1 MTATGLQKYIDIN
14 LDATKRFKV
23 DISIYSPDPS
33 QGVIVT
39 SELLDPSVEHITL
52 VARLTLQ
59 DEHADS
65 IMTFKF
71 PNTDDVLEC
80 FNDGGEI
87 ICRKAQTYRL

>member
-59 DEHADS
+59 NEHADS

-71 PNTDDVLEC
+71 PNTEDVLEC
-80 FNDGGEI
+80 FQDGGEI
-87 ICRKAQTYRL
+87 ICRKAQIYRL

>member
-71 PNTDDVLEC
+71 PNTEDVLEC
-80 FNDGGEI
+80 FQDGGEI
-87 ICRKAQTYRL
+87 ICRKAQIYRL

>member
-14 LDATKRFKV
+14 LDATKKFKV

-39 SELLDPSVEHITL
+39 SDVLDPSVEHITL

-71 PNTDDVLEC
+71 PNTEDVLEC
-80 FNDGGEI
+80 FQDGGEI

>member
-39 SELLDPSVEHITL
+39 TELMEPCVESITL
-52 VARLTLQ
+52 TAQLTLQ
-59 DEHADS
+59 GEHVDS
-65 IMTFKF
+65 IITFKF
-71 PNTDDVLEC
+71 PQTEDLVEC
-80 FNDGGEI
+80 YNDGGEI
-87 ICRKAQTYRL
+87 VCRRSQVYRL

>member
-14 LDATKRFKV
+14 LDATKQFKV

-39 SELLDPSVEHITL
+39 SELMEPCVESVILT
-52 VARLTLQ
+52 AQLTLQ
-59 DEHADS
+59 GEHVDS
-65 IMTFKF
+65 IISFKF
-71 PNTDDVLEC
+71 PQTDDVVEC
-80 FNDGGEI
+80 YNDGGEI

>member
-14 LDATKRFKV
+14 LDATKKFKV
-23 DISIYSPDPS
+23 DINIYSPDPS

-39 SELLDPSVEHITL
+39 SELLDPSVEHITQ

-59 DEHADS
+59 DAHADS

-87 ICRKAQTYRL
+87 ICRKAQAYRL

>member
-59 DEHADS
+59 GEHADS

-71 PNTDDVLEC
+71 PNTEDVLEC
-80 FNDGGEI
+80 FQDGGEI
-87 ICRKAQTYRL
+87 ICRKAQTYRF